1 MEGDDLPWGLFSPFQ
16 PHLLGELASTQENH
30 SANDKLV
37 RRRSRDRFS
46 FSSFPF
52 FFFFFFFFFSFS
64 GEDRPRLSGLRT
76 GVECSYQNKFH
87 RRWPEHSLI
96 L

>member
-16 PHLLGELASTQENH
+16 PHLLGELASTQEKPLRKRQ
-30 SANDKLV
+30 AREKEKPGQVLLFL
-37 RRRSRDRFS
+37 FS
-46 FSSFPF
+46 
-52 FFFFFFFFFSFS
+52 FFFFFSFS